1 MRDIILWSFPLIYGR
16 YIEVFGGG
24 ASVLFAKMKERFE
37 VYNDFNGDLVNM
49 FRCIKERPLALIKAL
64 NFLPLHSRQEF
75 SILQNFLNGDEP
87 EYPYMQE
94 ELQTANEYF
103 NKRDAEEIVKIL
115 TEKSQL
121 YDVERAAAFYKL
133 IRYSYG
139 IINGKAKGIFAP
151 HDFIT
156 REEAATILDRICEYV
171 DISGNDVY
179 NFRFHDDEAI
189 SEWAKSGVYHM
200 QFIGIMNGVGDD
212 LFAQQDTY
220 TVEQAILTMVRI
232 YDYH

>member
-1 MRDIILWSFPLIYGR
+1 MKYQNSPIPYIGGKRAMRDIILWSFPLIYGR

-49 FRCIKERPLALIKAL
+49 FRCVKERPLALIKAL

-75 SILQNFLNGDEP
+75 SILQNFLNGEEP

-139 IINGKAKGIFAP
+139 SGGKSFGGQPVNLLSTLETLSAAAFRLRETVIENK
-151 HDFIT
+151 DFLK
-156 REEAATILDRICEYV
+156 AL
-171 DISGNDVY
+171 
-179 NFRFHDDEAI
+179 
-189 SEWAKSGVYHM
+189 
-200 QFIGIMNGVGDD
+200 
-212 LFAQQDTY
+212 
-220 TVEQAILTMVRI
+220 
-232 YDYH
+232 

>member
-1 MRDIILWSFPLIYGR
+1 MKYQNSPIPYIGGKRAMRDIILWSFPLIYGR

-133 IRYSYG
+133 IRYSYDREKNVCG
-139 IINGKAKGIFAP
+139 IYEIKHSDKSDANQYYKWKGKRNLCA
-151 HDFIT
+151 
-156 REEAATILDRICEYV
+156 
-171 DISGNDVY
+171 S
-179 NFRFHDDEAI
+179 
-189 SEWAKSGVYHM
+189 
-200 QFIGIMNGVGDD
+200 
-212 LFAQQDTY
+212 
-220 TVEQAILTMVRI
+220 
-232 YDYH
+232 